1 MEYLLK
7 VNRLGGKALI
17 FAVALGDDKT
27 ASFEIKVQDYISE
40 GALKELK
47 AGNDSE
53 TQVKDVFIS
62 AGRIEDLSSLF
73 KINIIQKVAPGLRKG
88 DYEDDAASTRP
99 MRREDEPRQP
109 EHNPETGDRFPQPAR
124 PHPFNDP
131 LAAQPRRPVP
141 PGDFPPPDFE
151 DEYEINRPPRGMMP
165 GPDGRHPL
173 NIGERDLYPPGL
185 APHDPLRMGPGGI
198 GGGGGMH
205 PTFDDPLFG
214 GAGGGGSFDPRAP
227 PGARYDPT
235 GPGDGPPNLRGGPR
249 FPGGPGGGGGGG
261 GGFGGNPFGGFGRG
275 DFI

>member
-1 MEYLLK
+1 MEFLLK
-7 VNRLGGKALI
+7 INRLGGKALI

-27 ASFEIKVQDYISE
+27 ASFEVKVEDYTSA

-47 AGNDSE
+47 SGEGVE
-53 TQVKDVFIS
+53 TQLRNTFIS
-62 AGRIEDLSSLF
+62 LGRIEDLSSLL
-73 KINIIQKVAPGLRKG
+73 KVNIIQKIAPGLRKAG
-88 DYEDDAASTRP
+88 YEDDAASTRP
-99 MRREDEPRQP
+99 MRREDEPTQP

-131 LAAQPRRPVP
+131 LAAPPRRPVP

-165 GPDGRHPL
+165 GPGGRHPP

-185 APHDPLRMGPGGI
+185 APHDPLRIGPGGI
-198 GGGGGMH
+198 GGGMGGGMH

-214 GAGGGGSFDPRAP
+214 GTGGRNEFDPRAP
-227 PGARYDPT
+227 PGSRYDPT

-249 FPGGPGGGGGGG
+249 FPGGPGGAG
-261 GGFGGNPFGGFGRG
+261 GGFGGSPFGGGFGG
-275 DFI
+275 DII